1 MVKRSTIEEIHNID
15 TGEVYSLGDKIMHF
29 INKETLE
36 VKTNACGNHMLEMN
50 SDWEPYPY
58 DEYDLEIEYL
68 KFEDNGDTDYG
79 DVIKYIINPT
89 KTVQE
94 ITDDLK
100 AIELKH
106 SHHLKKYDYISF
118 EVSEVEDCDLNE
130 DIFLIPVGVYRPTKE
145 RALAWYKEKIKVQEI
160 NKKNQ
165 IESDLRAYERYK
177 KDMSDVV
184 DRLKKN
190 GYEGELK

>member
-1 MVKRSTIEEIHNID
+1 MFYV
-15 TGEVYSLGDKIMHF
+15 
-29 INKETLE
+29 NKKTLE
-36 VKTNACGNHMLEMN
+36 VKSYDCNILMLDAS
-50 SDWEPYPY
+50 SDWEYYPY
-58 DEYDLEIEYL
+58 DEYAPEKEYL
-68 KFEDNGDTDYG
+68 RFEDSGDTDLG
-79 DVIKYIINPT
+79 DVIKHIINPT
-89 KTVQE
+89 KTIQE

-100 AIELKH
+100 AVESKH

-118 EVSEVEDCDLNE
+118 EVSLVEDCDLNE
-130 DIFLIPVGVYRPTKE
+130 DIFIMPVGVYRPTKE